1 MKKLILG
8 VLILAVLV
16 ACGGTPAVPSA
27 EPTTA
32 PAVVV
37 ETTAPGPAAT
47 AAPTGAVP
55 AGERTTVR
63 FAVSDYELPMYA
75 DMIKAF
81 EAENPTVH
89 VEPVSMQQILG
100 LGAVLDTEVPED
112 AEARLVAAADVVTIG
127 ASRAAVAQGLVR
139 DLGPFIEADP
149 TFDAD
154 DFYSGALGAYQW
166 SGGTWALPTF
176 INYQLFFFD
185 RDAFGQAGVDY
196 PTAGWTW
203 DDMVA
208 AARQLTERS
217 GEQVTRWGLV
227 LDNPAYRLVESQ
239 AGGLVDYEADPPV
252 PRYDDSA
259 VVDAVR
265 RYVDLILEAQVTP
278 YFEPGTEQAQA
289 LVSQEQALIEGG
301 QAAMWIEADIMWFLR
316 SQMGSNVGVAPFP
329 DDLTP
334 ASVGGVV
341 MSAGTQQP
349 EAAWRWMD
357 YLSRQPLNL
366 ATVGVKFLPARR
378 SAAEASG
385 YWDGLDPMMADVL
398 DYVVSHSYTVRETV
412 ASGPFEEAL
421 NAILTGESAVDAAL
435 ARAQEQAEAQV
446 QEQAAA
452 QAAAT
457 PVPTFVVAAPGGTPA
472 PQGATTITFLPGIGS
487 LNLEP
492 FRDLAAR
499 FHEEHPDIIVDV
511 KMPDFLTGTP
521 DLPALAAASDC
532 FEWYPSFQEARN
544 REAILTMAPFVEADP
559 SFPIDDYLPQALDQF
574 RWQGQLMALPADI
587 TPYVIEYNRDLLDA
601 AGLDYPSADWTWEE
615 FLDLAVAATSGEGDA
630 KQYGF
635 VAEYYEL
642 NDLLLLTERLGAR
655 IIDESADP
663 PAYTY
668 NDPATVEAFRWYAAL
683 TTEHGVKPV
692 FVTDLNE
699 LMSAASAMLEREALI
714 TEGRAAMWSSSPTA
728 AAVFGSR
735 PDLNTG
741 AVPPPRMSDGSS
753 PASLL
758 TVSGYFISAETE
770 HRQACWQWITF
781 LSGDPASVQ
790 GLPARLSVATSDAFR
805 AKVGAS
811 KAEAYL
817 ATVSGTEGTSDL
829 QVVNEEE
836 WLGGAI
842 YWYGQAFGKVIEGE
856 AAAEEAL
863 DEAQKLTDDYRAC
876 VIAAGDFGQET
887 WQGCIREVDPT
898 LPAFLFGTGN

>member
-8 VLILAVLV
+8 VLVLAVLV
-16 ACGGTPAVPSA
+16 ACGGTPAAPPA

-32 PAVVV
+32 PAVEV
-37 ETTAPGPAAT
+37 ESTSPGPAAT
-47 AAPTGAVP
+47 AAPTEAVP
-55 AGERTTVR
+55 AGERTTIR

-75 DMIKAF
+75 DMIEAF
-81 EAENPTVH
+81 ETENPTLH
-89 VEPVSMQQILG
+89 VEPVSLQEVLG
-100 LGAVLDTEVPED
+100 MSAVLDTDVPED
-112 AEARLVAAADVVTIG
+112 AEARLAAAADVITTG
-127 ASRAAVAQGLVR
+127 ASRAMVAQGLIR
-139 DLGPFIEADP
+139 DLGPFIEADRN
-149 TFDAD
+149 FDAN
-154 DFYSGALGAYQW
+154 DFYSGALGTYQW
-166 SGGTWALPTF
+166 SGGTWALPTL

-185 RDAFGQAGVDY
+185 RDAFDQAGLDY
-196 PTAGWTW
+196 PAAGWTW

-227 LDNPAYRLVESQ
+227 LENPAYRLVESQ
-239 AGGLVDYEADPPV
+239 AGELVDYEADPPV
-252 PRYDDSA
+252 PRYDEAA

-265 RYVDLILEAQVTP
+265 RYADLILEEQVTP
-278 YFEPGTEQAQA
+278 YFEPGTEPEDA
-289 LVSQEQALIEGG
+289 LMSQEQTLIQAG

-316 SQMGSNVGVAPFP
+316 GQMGGNVGVAPFP
-329 DDLTP
+329 EGLTP

-357 YLSRQPLNL
+357 YLSRQPLSL
-366 ATVGVKFLPARR
+366 MTVGVKFLPARR

-385 YWDGLDPMMADVL
+385 YWDDLDPMLADAL
-398 DYVVSHSYTVRETV
+398 DHAVSHSYSARETV
-412 ASGPFEEAL
+412 AFGAFDEAL
-421 NAILTGESAVDAAL
+421 NAILTGESAVDDAMAG
-435 ARAQEQAEAQV
+435 AQEQAEAEV
-446 QEQAAA
+446 QEQAAE

-492 FRDLAAR
+492 FRDLADR
-499 FHEEHPDIIVDV
+499 FHEEHPDIVVDV
-511 KMPDFLTGTP
+511 KMPDFLSGTP
-521 DLPALAAASDC
+521 DLPELAAASDC

-559 SFPIDDYLPQALDQF
+559 GFPIDDYLPQALDQF
-574 RWQGQLMALPADI
+574 QWQGQLMALPADV
-587 TPYVIEYNRDLLDA
+587 TPYIIEYNRDILDA
-601 AGLDYPSADWTWEE
+601 AGLDYPSADWTWED
-615 FLDLAVAATSGEGDA
+615 FLDLAVATTSGEGDA

-668 NDPATVEAFRWYAAL
+668 NDPATVEALRWYAAL

-692 FVTDLNE
+692 FLTDLND
-699 LMSAASAMLEREALI
+699 LMSATPAMIEREAMI
-714 TEGRAAMWSSSPTA
+714 TEGRVAMWSSSPTA
-728 AAVFGSR
+728 AAVFGGR
-735 PDLNTG
+735 PDLNAG
-741 AVPPPRMSDGSS
+741 AVPPPRMPDGSS

-781 LSGDPASVQ
+781 LSGEPAAVQ
-790 GLPARLSVATSDAFR
+790 GLPARQSVATSDAFR

-811 KAEAYL
+811 QAEAYL
-817 ATVSGTEGTSDL
+817 ATVGEAQETSAL
-829 QVVNEEE
+829 QLLNEEE

-842 YWYGQAFGKVIEGE
+842 YWYGQAFGQVIEGE
-856 AAAEEAL
+856 ATAEEAL
-863 DEAQKLTDDYRAC
+863 DAAQRLADDYRAC
-876 VIAAGDFGQET
+876 VIAAGDFGEAT
-887 WQGCIREVDPT
+887 WEACVQEVDPT